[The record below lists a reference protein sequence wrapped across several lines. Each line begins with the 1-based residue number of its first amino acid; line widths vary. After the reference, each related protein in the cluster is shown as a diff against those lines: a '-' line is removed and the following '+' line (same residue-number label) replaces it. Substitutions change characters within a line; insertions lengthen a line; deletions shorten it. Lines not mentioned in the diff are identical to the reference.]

1 MRYEFAHRKQ
11 LSQSLVYDSINYYP
25 YPEYIERGYD
35 NELSTRV
42 ENFYD
47 THTADVSVRG
57 IHPKMMYSVGVGV
70 TPQSSLSKTT
80 IGEL

>member
-1 MRYEFAHRKQ
+1 M
-11 LSQSLVYDSINYYP
+11 YDSINYYP

-57 IHPKMMYSVGVGV
+57 IHPKMMYSVGVG
-70 TPQSSLSKTT
+70 
-80 IGEL
+80 